1 MRLSADTS
9 RVQAD
14 TPRLAEDRLVQ
25 ELRRREPAPGAPVR
39 VLLADLAESLSVSE
53 RTVRRALRQLES
65 RGLLFV
71 TPGRR
76 HQPSA
81 YTVCA

>member
-1 MRLSADTS
+1 MTISADGS

-14 TPRLAEDRLVQ
+14 TPRLAEDRLVL
-25 ELRRREPAPGAPVR
+25 ELRRREPTPGAPVR
-39 VLLADLAESLSVSE
+39 VLLAELAESLSVSE
-53 RTVRRALRQLES
+53 RTVRRARRSLES
-65 RGLLFV
+65 RGMLHV

-81 YTVCA
+81 YQVCA

>member
-1 MRLSADTS
+1 MSLSARPS

-14 TPRLAEDRLVQ
+14 TPEDRLVR
-25 ELRRREPAPGAPVR
+25 ELLRRQITPGEPVR
-39 VLLADLAESLSVSE
+39 VFRAELAESLNVSE
-53 RTVRRALRQLES
+53 RTVRRARRRLES
-65 RGLLFV
+65 RGVLCV

-81 YTVCA
+81 YQVCT